1 MDKQRKQKRQ
11 MSTPINEFPISPQPE
26 PGKFTKLLWWFSTAI
41 PELIQECKSDK
52 NRAKIIGAGV
62 AFTWLYATVAW
73 IYFWSINISSIWI
86 AIPLGIL
93 IGFGILSIDRMLI
106 ASISKKKK
114 SWIAISFRV
123 LLALLLGAFIAQ
135 PILLWMFDKDIK
147 QEIAIVQDIKV
158 QEKRIELQRVY
169 NTEKIELQNR
179 QQALLDQ
186 KSSKYTALELAEK
199 EYIKEIDGTGGSG
212 KYGIAGIAKE
222 KEKAYHRAE
231 EAYKAISQSQEKES
245 TQINNRLL
253 ATDSIIN
260 AETESFRQNKLSE
273 GFLIR
278 VGALQSLFEK
288 DEHFALQKR
297 YYLILIILVFF
308 ELIPIISKLY
318 LPTGSYDERVILQ
331 DELELKLAQASQESL
346 LHYHLSVTEL
356 STAKDQQTAQLLME
370 LTDLQKAEIIEDLGE
385 QWKLNPQLSF
395 EQFWSMAQLKL
406 MRNKEV

>member
-1 MDKQRKQKRQ
+1 MGIKNKEFTNGQKPVP
-11 MSTPINEFPISPQPE
+11 S
-26 PGKFTKLLWWFSTAI
+26 KFTEILWWFSTAI
-41 PELIQECKSDK
+41 PELIRDCTSDRY
-52 NRAKIIGAGV
+52 RAKIIGLGV
-62 AFTWLYATVAW
+62 VFTWIYATVAW
-73 IYFWSINISSIWI
+73 IYFWSINISSVWL

-135 PILLWMFDKDIK
+135 PILLWMFDKDIQ

-158 QEKRIELQRVY
+158 QEKRVELQRVY

-179 QQALLDQ
+179 QQVLLDQ
-186 KSSKYTALELAEK
+186 KSSKYTALEMAEK

-212 KYGIAGIAKE
+212 KYGIAGIARE
-222 KEKAYHRAE
+222 KEKAYQRAK
-231 EAYKAISQSQEKES
+231 EAFQVISESQELENI
-245 TQINNRLL
+245 QNYNRLL
-253 ATDSIIN
+253 SIDSIIN

-278 VGALQSLFEK
+278 VGALQSLFQK
-288 DEHFALQKR
+288 DQHFALRKR

-318 LPTGSYDERVILQ
+318 LPTGSYDEKVRLQ
-331 DELELKLAQASQESL
+331 DELERKKAQLNQEQNL
-346 LHYHLSVTEL
+346 DLHQHLF
-356 STAKDQQTAQLLME
+356 QTAQDMDKQVINE
-370 LTDLQKAEIIEDLGE
+370 IYQRVSIKQKEKLGE
-385 QWKLNPQLSF
+385 LLEEWKATPKLSF
-395 EQFWSMAQLKL
+395 EDFLNEVKYKM
-406 MRNKEV
+406 MRNRGL

>member
-1 MDKQRKQKRQ
+1 
-11 MSTPINEFPISPQPE
+11 MSPQTHEFPIRPQPE
-26 PGKFTKLLWWFSTAI
+26 PGRFTKLLWWFSTAI
-41 PELIQECKSDK
+41 PALINQCKSDQ

-73 IYFWSINISSIWI
+73 IYFWSINIASIWL

-135 PILLWMFDKDIK
+135 PILLWMFDKDIS
-147 QEIAIVQDIKV
+147 QEIAIVQDVKV
-158 QEKRIELQRVY
+158 QEKREELQKVY
-169 NTEKIELQNR
+169 SSEKAALQNR
-179 QQALLDQ
+179 QQTLLDQ
-186 KSSKYTALELAEK
+186 KSLKYNALETAEK

-222 KEKAYHRAE
+222 KEKAYRRAE
-231 EAYKAISQSQEKES
+231 LAYQEISESQEKEN
-245 TQINNRLL
+245 TQINHRLL
-253 ATDSIIN
+253 SMDSVVY
-260 AETESFRQNKLSE
+260 AETEDFRKNKLSE

-278 VGALQSLFEK
+278 VGALQSLFQK

-297 YYLILIILVFF
+297 YYLILIILIFF

-318 LPTGSYDERVILQ
+318 LPTGSYDERVVLQ
-331 DELELKLAQASQESL
+331 DELELKLAQSQQESL
-346 LHYHLSVTEL
+346 LHYHLKVHSLNKTQ
-356 STAKDQQTAQLLME
+356 DQQTAQVLLE
-370 LTDLQKAEIIEDLGE
+370 LTAQQKAEIIEDLGE
-385 QWKLNPQLSF
+385 QWKSNPQLSF
-395 EQFWSMAQLKL
+395 EQFWNMAQLKL
-406 MRNKEV
+406 MSNKEV

>member
-1 MDKQRKQKRQ
+1 
-11 MSTPINEFPISPQPE
+11 MSTQTNEFPIRPQPD
-26 PGKFTKLLWWFSTAI
+26 PGKFTRILWWFSTAI
-41 PELIQECKSDK
+41 PELINQCKSDQ

-73 IYFWSINISSIWI
+73 IYFWSINISSVWL

-123 LLALLLGAFIAQ
+123 VLALLLGAFIAQ
-135 PILLWMFDKDIK
+135 PILLWMFDKDIS

-158 QEKRIELQRVY
+158 QEKRQELQRVY
-169 NTEKIELQNR
+169 TTEKLELQNR

-186 KSSKYTALELAEK
+186 KSSKYAALEMAEQ

-212 KYGIAGIAKE
+212 KYGIAGIARE
-222 KEKAYHRAE
+222 KEKAKQRAE
-231 EAYKAISQSQEKES
+231 EAYQTISESQEKES
-245 TQINNRLL
+245 AQINTRLQAL
-253 ATDSIIN
+253 DSIIN
-260 AETESFRQNKLSE
+260 AETENFRKNKLSE

-331 DELELKLAQASQESL
+331 DDLELKLAQAHQESL
-346 LHYHLSVTEL
+346 LDYHLSVNEL
-356 STAKDQQTAQLLME
+356 STFKDKQTANILME
-370 LTDLQKAEIIEDLGE
+370 LTDQQKAEIIEDLGE

-395 EQFWSMAQLKL
+395 EQFWNMAQLKL
-406 MRNKEV
+406 MRNQEI